1 MNILSNSGKG
11 LLLFLLAVILL
22 ASSVFTGW
30 LLSPGETLAAGPAN
44 PPPFGAA
51 PAPPTGT
58 GMNIDQAL
66 SDEAQRNT
74 ISFDGLAFLTGSL
87 GADSFFPPGKVAD
100 FWGFQYLR
108 DNDPSKMGHNTDFL
122 TKAANNMLYIL
133 TSSQRAELVALA
145 KSQVNSINDYAYK
158 RFVLMKAFRRQLEGD
173 LPVGSSGLDINAVKT
188 YSAQLYTL
196 DGQISYDRAK
206 VMGGILKSLNTT
218 QRAYLDAMVGKGMT
232 SWPSVPDQIDKT
244 TLSHDENVA
253 VMTYAGDL
261 FSWYAGSIEADVY
274 FCPERHG
281 TYFGSFY
288 LKDAPAMGNPNYTI
302 DETITGNMGANFLAA
317 LTDSQRALIN
327 NLVTTQKPALLQIVD
342 TRRAIATQLRLFIS
356 GQTPDQA
363 KVLELAAKYGQLDGE
378 IVYNYASTFAQIGK
392 SLSSDQKTALMAMRT
407 KLLGTLS
414 PTGVF
419 LYSTPIAMPEIPNT
433 DFLFGKT
440 LITFTISV
448 SSGPNGSIKPG
459 TGVVSDGAVPTYT
472 IAANTGYRIADV
484 LVDGRSVGA
493 VSSYTFAPVRASH
506 TISASFTAL
515 APLQPKIKIMSPA
528 GGATWA
534 AGSIQAINWTC
545 EGISDAYVKIELYKG
560 SVLNST
566 IASSITASSG
576 SFKWSIP
583 QTQAGSKDYYI
594 KVSTTGK
601 QAASAV
607 SPGFSITGTPPP
619 KPR

>member
-1 MNILSNSGKG
+1 MKLAIKQGRG
-11 LLLFLLAVILL
+11 FLIFALALILL

-30 LLSPGETLAAGPAN
+30 LLSPGQTLAAGPAN
-44 PPPFGAA
+44 PPPA
-51 PAPPTGT
+51 TT

-133 TSSQRAELVALA
+133 TGSQRAELVALA
-145 KSQVNSINDYAYK
+145 KSQVSSINDYAYK
-158 RFVLMKAFRRQLEGD
+158 RFVLMKGFRRQLGGD
-173 LPVGSSGLDINAVKT
+173 IPVGSSGLDLNAVKT

-196 DGQISYDRAK
+196 DGQISYDRAR

-218 QRAYLDAMVGKGMT
+218 QRTYLDAMVGKGMT
-232 SWPSVPDQIDKT
+232 SWPSVADQIDK

-302 DETITGNMGANFLAA
+302 DETITGNMGASFLAA
-317 LTDSQRALIN
+317 LTESQRALIN
-327 NLVTTQKPALLQIVD
+327 NLVTTQKSDLLQIVD

-363 KVLELAAKYGQLDGE
+363 KVLELAGKYGQLDGD
-378 IVYNYASTFAQIGK
+378 IVYNYAATFVQIGK
-392 SLSSDQKTALMAMRT
+392 SLSSDQKTALTALRT

-414 PTGVF
+414 PTGAF
-419 LYSTPIAMPEIPNT
+419 LYSAPIAMPEIPNT

-440 LITFTISV
+440 SYTITV
-448 SSGPNGSIKPG
+448 NAGLHGSIKPG
-459 TGVVSDGAVPTYT
+459 TGLVSDGAAPVYS
-472 IAANTGYRIADV
+472 IAADTGYRIADV
-484 LVDGRSVGA
+484 LVDGSSVGA
-493 VSSYTFAPVRASH
+493 AASYTFAPVHAGH
-506 TISASFTAL
+506 TISASFTAV
-515 APLQPKIKIMSPA
+515 APLQPRIKISSPA

-534 AGSIQAINWTC
+534 AGSTQAINWNC
-545 EGISDAYVKIELYKG
+545 EGITDPYIKIELYKG
-560 SVLNST
+560 SNLNRT
-566 IASSITASSG
+566 ISAGVAAASG
-576 SFKWSIP
+576 SFKWSISS
-583 QTQAGSKDYYI
+583 TQAGDKDYYI

-601 QAASAV
+601 QACSAA
-607 SPGFSITGTPPP
+607 SPGFTITGTPSP
-619 KPR
+619 KTR